1 MSVEEKKIETPICG
15 ALEEAIDHMKKAYE
29 IMNQQAVDLHKEKE
43 TFESVAKKLEH
54 VHFASTIKLNVG
66 GQHFTTSLQTLTKD
80 TGSMLHAMFSGR
92 FDTKPAEDGSYFIDR
107 DGTHFRY
114 ILNYLRTG
122 RLLLPKDELIREE
135 LLEEAEF
142 YQIHGILE
150 ELRHTPKQ
158 PFKDSTILSTKHKQV
173 FVNDWLKEK
182 LKSGQSDFVLIYR
195 ASREG
200 WSSSDFHTHCDDKGP
215 TVSVVKSGNYIFGGY
230 TEQSWNGKCFW
241 IDLVTVF
248 DAILT
253 SRQTCEKL
261 QCLYENLMSNN
272 FRKTAF
278 LKKIS
283 SVN

>member
-150 ELRHTPKQ
+150 ELRHPPNQ
-158 PFKDSTILSTKHKQV
+158 PFKDSTILSTEHKQV
-173 FVNDWLKEK
+173 LVNDWLKEK

-195 ASREG
+195 ASRDG
-200 WSSSDFHTHCDDKGP
+200 WASSNFHTHCDNKGP
-215 TVSVVKSGNYIFGGY
+215 TVTVVKSGNYIFGGY
-230 TEQSWNGKCFW
+230 TEQSWNGKRF
-241 IDLVTVF
+241 
-248 DAILT
+248 
-253 SRQTCEKL
+253 
-261 QCLYENLMSNN
+261 
-272 FRKTAF
+272 
-278 LKKIS
+278 
-283 SVN
+283 

>member
-1 MSVEEKKIETPICG
+1 MSVEEKKDRNTNYG

-29 IMNQQAVDLHKEKE
+29 IMNQQAVDLHREKE

-92 FDTKPAEDGSYFIDR
+92 FDAKPGEDGSYFIDR
-107 DGTHFRY
+107 DGTHF
-114 ILNYLRTG
+114 
-122 RLLLPKDELIREE
+122 REE

-150 ELRHTPKQ
+150 ELRHPPNL
-158 PFKDSTILSTKHKQV
+158 PFKDSTILSTEHKQV

-195 ASREG
+195 ASRDG
-200 WSSSDFHTHCDDKGP
+200 WASSNFHTHCDNKGP
-215 TVSVVKSGNYIFGGY
+215 TVTVVKSGNYIFGGY
-230 TEQSWNGKCFW
+230 TEQSWSGIKRF
-241 IDLVTVF
+241 
-248 DAILT
+248 
-253 SRQTCEKL
+253 
-261 QCLYENLMSNN
+261 
-272 FRKTAF
+272 
-278 LKKIS
+278 
-283 SVN
+283 